1 VNQIRESRYPYCTD
15 NETLMYTTIY
25 QPATQIAARFQTK
38 LCWSCLLHITTLFY
52 NQTSAWSPNCLLC
65 HLEDRILDK
74 NTIIPDLPRERA
86 RATSYSE
93 YWESQRCCEMSH
105 RTFSV
110 VKSPKNRP
118 QNILQYDI
126 GSRCHHVILKIK
138 FCISIEASL
147 MFLLIIKRTVC
158 FKWIFCWT
166 ATLNKETERDIP
178 NTSQNLPRVENA
190 RDVNSNS
197 VGMTNSG
204 SATNND
210 KLCRDDH
217 GLDELRTEDLIR
229 PQIKIRSDL
238 VDKTANSVDTK
249 ALTDA
254 RSSSVDRSAI
264 SVGTNGDYSV
274 VSIFNVH
281 ADAWNEK

>member
-1 VNQIRESRYPYCTD
+1 
-15 NETLMYTTIY
+15 MYTTIY

-93 YWESQRCCEMSH
+93 YWKSQRCCEMSH
-105 RTFSV
+105 RSFSV

-138 FCISIEASL
+138 FSISIEASL
-147 MFLLIIKRTVC
+147 MFLL
-158 FKWIFCWT
+158 
-166 ATLNKETERDIP
+166 DH
-178 NTSQNLPRVENA
+178 Q
-190 RDVNSNS
+190 
-197 VGMTNSG
+197 TNSLFQVNLLLNSFTRQG
-204 SATNND
+204 DQTRHSKHLSELATRQ
-210 KLCRDDH
+210 K
-217 GLDELRTEDLIR
+217 
-229 PQIKIRSDL
+229 RS
-238 VDKTANSVDTK
+238 
-249 ALTDA
+249 
-254 RSSSVDRSAI
+254 
-264 SVGTNGDYSV
+264 
-274 VSIFNVH
+274 
-281 ADAWNEK
+281 